1 LAPRHV
7 LLATGS
13 HWRADAMGHHF
24 PAGNPALDPA
34 ITLTPDDLMAGQR
47 PADKSQ
53 AVIVFDD
60 DHYLMAAVL
69 AELLAREGYAVTYV
83 TTAGV
88 VGFWSRLTME
98 QARSQA
104 RLIELGV
111 QIIVSHAVEAV
122 RAGQAT
128 LSCVFSGKH
137 LDLPCGAFVSVTSRE
152 PDDTLWHE
160 LQADPAANKAAGIL
174 RIQRIG
180 DCKAPG
186 LIAHAVYDGHRTAR
200 RIDGDQA
207 TSEELPEEPPFRR
220 DRVVIP
226 AVL

>member
-1 LAPRHV
+1 MV
-7 LLATGS
+7 GK
-13 HWRADAMGHHF
+13 
-24 PAGNPALDPA
+24 
-34 ITLTPDDLMAGQR
+34 R
-47 PADKSQ
+47 PADK
-53 AVIVFDD
+53 ATPVIVFDD

-69 AELLAREGYAVTYV
+69 AELLAREGYPVTYV

-88 VGFWSRLTME
+88 VGFWSRFTME

-111 QIIVSHAVEAV
+111 QIVVSHAVEAT
-122 RAGQAT
+122 RGGLAT
-128 LSCVFSGKH
+128 LSCIFSGRRRE
-137 LDLPCGAFVSVTSRE
+137 LPCGAFVPVTSRE
-152 PDDTLWHE
+152 PDEALWNE
-160 LQADPAANKAAGIL
+160 IQSDPAANAAAGISS
-174 RIQRIG
+174 IQRIG

-207 TSEELPEEPPFRR
+207 MGEDLPEEPPFRR
-220 DRVVIP
+220 DRVVMP